1 MQMVDHVPVCRG
13 VQHVLFYSLP
23 QHAAYYAEL
32 ANMLDTS
39 VSEHGT
45 VEALYTE
52 FDYLALCRTV
62 GEKRTR
68 CMLSDGDASF
78 LFT

>member
-1 MQMVDHVPVCRG
+1 MPHGQTVCRG
-13 VQHVLFYSLP
+13 VQSILFYSLP
-23 QHAAYYAEL
+23 QHAAFYSEL
-32 ANMLDTS
+32 VNMLDTN
-39 VSEHGT
+39 VTEHGT

-52 FDYLALCRTV
+52 FDYLALCRIV

-68 CMLSDGDASF
+68 RMLADGSASF